1 MDDTIQEKPHSD
13 ENELIC
19 WHYDH
24 STGQTVKGINIL
36 NMLYSSGDTKIPV
49 AFELIEKPVVFYHIA
64 TQKQKRKSNTTKVV
78 ILTGFSSKSVFC
90 LFLRKIA

>member
-24 STGQTVKGINIL
+24 GTGQTVKGINIL

-49 AFELIEKPVVFYHIA
+49 AFELIEKPVVFYDIA
-64 TQKQKRKSNTTKVV
+64 TRKQKRKSNIT
-78 ILTGFSSKSVFC
+78 
-90 LFLRKIA
+90 